1 MKSTLTTLNVGSRAG
16 KLVEVLPVFAL
27 PLGLL
32 STDSGLAYMPANSIE
47 SRAYKNTFTRK
58 IVSRRLN
65 NVQ

>member
-1 MKSTLTTLNVGSRAG
+1 MKLRTISLNVGSGAG

-32 STDSGLAYMPANSIE
+32 SAENGLAYMPANSIE
-47 SRAYKNTFTRK
+47 SRAYKNTFARK
-58 IVSRRLN
+58 IMSRRLN